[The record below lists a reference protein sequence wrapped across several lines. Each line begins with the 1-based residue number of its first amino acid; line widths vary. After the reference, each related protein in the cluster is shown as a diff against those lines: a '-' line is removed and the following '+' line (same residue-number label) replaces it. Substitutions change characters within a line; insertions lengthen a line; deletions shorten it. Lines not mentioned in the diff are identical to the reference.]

1 MESNKDEALKCLAI
15 AQKHRSAGNY
25 ASAKRFCQKSLT
37 LFSTS
42 EAVKLLEIIEVEYR
56 EAESS
61 GAASSSQT
69 AAGSSSAE
77 GRTSAAETHPS
88 AAGARQRHTGES
100 SKAEGKAKLNGNA
113 TSAAGAQKKRDYTP
127 ENVAVVER
135 VRKCKVTEYY
145 EILSLKRDCDEA
157 DIKKAYRKLA
167 LALHPDKNGAPGADE
182 AFKMVSKAFQV
193 LSDPQKRAAYDQHG
207 SDPESRFSGMSSGR
221 ASPAFSRGSFGGG
234 GGFESELSPE
244 DLFNMFFGGGGMPMN
259 GASFGG
265 GPFGGGPFGGGPMFT
280 ATFGP
285 GGFRTTRMR
294 TNARQEQPPAESR
307 SIWIQLLPL
316 FLLFAFS
323 LLNALPNLFA
333 STPTPDPHFS
343 FQPST
348 RYNVERTT
356 NDLHV
361 KYHVN
366 AAEFSGHPIAAE
378 LARNENQPGPQLR
391 KFETNIERAY
401 TQDLFAQC
409 QRGLDRKQRRK
420 DQEVGLFGIGTD
432 WEKVRKIDEEPV
444 ESCEKLKTMGLLK

>member
-56 EAESS
+56 ESEAS
-61 GAASSSQT
+61 GSA
-69 AAGSSSAE
+69 AAGSSGAE
-77 GRTSAAETHPS
+77 GRTSAAEAHPS

-100 SKAEGKAKLNGNA
+100 SKAEGKAKANGDA
-113 TSAAGAQKKRDYTP
+113 SGPQKKRDYTP
-127 ENVAVVER
+127 ENAAVVRR
-135 VRKCKVTEYY
+135 VLNCKATEYY
-145 EILSLKRDCDEA
+145 EILELKRDCDEG
-157 DIKKAYRKLA
+157 DVKKAYRRLA

-182 AFKMVSKAFQV
+182 AFKLVSKAFQV
-193 LSDPQKRAAYDQHG
+193 LSDANKRAAYDQHG
-207 SDPESRFSGMSSGR
+207 SDPESRFSGMSSSGR
-221 ASPAFSRGSFGGG
+221 ASPTFSRGSFGGG
-234 GGFESELSPE
+234 GFDGELSPE

-259 GASFGG
+259 GGSFGG
-265 GPFGGGPFGGGPMFT
+265 GPFGGPMFT
-280 ATFGP
+280 ASFGP

-294 TNARQEQPPAESR
+294 TNARQERPAAEPR
-307 SIWIQLLPL
+307 SIWVQLLPL

-333 STPTPDPHFS
+333 STPTPDPRFS
-343 FQPST
+343 FQPSS

-356 NDLHV
+356 GDMHV

-378 LARNENQPGPQLR
+378 LARNENKPGPQLR
-391 KFETNIERAY
+391 KFESNVERAY
-401 TQDLFAQC
+401 TQDLYAQC
-409 QRGLDRKQRRK
+409 QRGIDRKQRRK

-432 WEKVRKIDEEPV
+432 WDKVRQIDEEPI
-444 ESCEKLKTMGLLK
+444 ESCDKLRSMGLLK

>member
-42 EAVKLLEIIEVEYR
+42 EAVKLLEIIEVEYQES
-56 EAESS
+56 EAST
-61 GAASSSQT
+61 SSSQ

-88 AAGARQRHTGES
+88 AAGARQRHAGES
-100 SKAEGKAKLNGNA
+100 SKAEGKAKANGNA
-113 TSAAGAQKKRDYTP
+113 APSGAQKKRDYTP

-135 VRKCKVTEYY
+135 VRKCKATEYY
-145 EILSLKRDCDEA
+145 EILAVKRGCDEG

-193 LSDPQKRAAYDQHG
+193 LSDPDKRAAYDQHG
-207 SDPESRFSGMSSGR
+207 SDPDSRFSGMSSGR
-221 ASPAFSRGSFGGG
+221 GSPAFSRGSFGGG
-234 GGFESELSPE
+234 GGFEGEMTPE
-244 DLFNMFFGGGGMPMN
+244 ELFNMFFGGGMPMN
-259 GASFGG
+259 GGSFGG
-265 GPFGGGPFGGGPMFT
+265 GPFGVFT
-280 ATFGP
+280 ASFGP

-294 TNARQEQPPAESR
+294 TNVRQEQPPAEPR
-307 SIWIQLLPL
+307 SVWVQLLPL

-333 STPTPDPHFS
+333 STPTPDPRFS

-356 NDLHV
+356 GDLHV

-378 LARNENQPGPQLR
+378 LARNENKPGPALR
-391 KFETNIERAY
+391 KFESNVERAF
-401 TQDLFAQC
+401 TQDLYAQC
-409 QRGLDRKQRRK
+409 QRGLDHKQRRK
-420 DQEVGLFGIGTD
+420 EQEIGLFGIGTD
-432 WEKVRKIDEEPV
+432 WTKVRKIEEEPIA
-444 ESCEKLKTMGLLK
+444 SCERLKSMGLLK